1 MIEIATIKGEIYS
14 YDPDTLRI
22 FCDGK
27 LLSSAK
33 VEPVYSLNDKTDFPD
48 FAGILLKDTGN
59 ILSRSGKI
67 NKITDINAIK

>member
-1 MIEIATIKGEIYS
+1 MIDILTIRGELYS

-33 VEPVYSLNDKTDFPD
+33 VEPVYSLNDKTDIPE

>member
-1 MIEIATIKGEIYS
+1 MIDILTIKGETYS

-27 LLSSAK
+27 LLPNTK
-33 VEPVYSLNDKTDFPD
+33 VEPVYSLNDGTDMPE
-48 FAGILLKDTGN
+48 FAGILMKDTGN
-59 ILSRSGKI
+59 ILTRSGKI

>member
-1 MIEIATIKGEIYS
+1 MIDIATIKGELYS

-33 VEPVYSLNDKTDFPD
+33 VEPVYSLNDNTEMPE